1 MEKWD
6 FKARLKSILT
16 FVIFLHSVKTIHM
29 KLRTRNRNYDRR
41 RLFRYFCIY
50 SKDFQRHAFLH
61 SFDIRNGFIR
71 VQMCF
76 FHALSTSIPCLCSLF
91 QHMLRKCGENL
102 IWLRLFCMLFFLL
115 PFTVFIF
122 ISVSFSSQH
131 HLLYGCI
138 FHTRTQNTFYML
150 FCIRKIRCETFV
162 IGHKDLNIHFGIHL
176 QYRQRQSIV
185 ACCCFTLHRNDI
197 YRRYQLVKCFHFLG

>member
-1 MEKWD
+1 MMIEED
-6 FKARLKSILT
+6 CAVI
-16 FVIFLHSVKTIHM
+16 FVFTVKIFNGTHFLHSIDV
-29 KLRTRNRNYDRR
+29 
-41 RLFRYFCIY
+41 
-50 SKDFQRHAFLH
+50 
-61 SFDIRNGFIR
+61 RNGFIR

-76 FHALSTSIPCLCSLF
+76 FHTLPTSIPCPCSLF

-138 FHTRTQNTFYML
+138 FHTRPQNTFYML
-150 FCIRKIRCETFV
+150 FCIRKIRCEAFV
-162 IGHKDLNIHFGIHL
+162 IGHKDLNIHFGINL
-176 QYRQRQSIV
+176 
-185 ACCCFTLHRNDI
+185 
-197 YRRYQLVKCFHFLG
+197 

>member
-1 MEKWD
+1 
-6 FKARLKSILT
+6 
-16 FVIFLHSVKTIHM
+16 M
-29 KLRTRNRNYDRR
+29 KLRTHNKNDDRR
-41 RLFRYFCIY
+41 RLCRYFCIY
-50 SKDFQRHAFLH
+50 SRYFQRHAFFTFNWCTQRVHSGPDVLFPH
-61 SFDIRNGFIR
+61 SFHLHPLPVLSFPTYAAEMWWKFDLATFILY
-71 VQMCF
+71 
-76 FHALSTSIPCLCSLF
+76 AI
-91 QHMLRKCGENL
+91 
-102 IWLRLFCMLFFLL
+102 FLL

-150 FCIRKIRCETFV
+150 FCIRKIRCEAFV

-176 QYRQRQSIV
+176 QYRQRHIIA

-197 YRRYQLVKCFHFLG
+197 YRRYQPVKCFHFLG